1 MSEREFAL
9 KIYKDEALTDR
20 IVDNVLDFEGVFV
33 GETKQFTVWIA
44 NDDKAFYTNLRFI
57 LEHSEAK
64 VVEAPTE
71 LSPKA
76 VATLTLEWSPKV
88 TLDEPLRTQ
97 LRISGIRELRP

>member
-1 MSEREFAL
+1 MSDNKFSLRL
-9 KIYKDEALTDR
+9 YKDEDMTDE

-33 GETKQFTVWIA
+33 GETKLFTLWIFNA
-44 NDDKAFYTNLRFI
+44 DKAFYTNLRFI

-64 VVEAPTE
+64 VVEAPKD
-71 LSPKA
+71 LAPSA
-76 VATLTLEWSPKV
+76 VATLVLEWSPKV